1 MRIEWL
7 GHATFKV
14 INDDITIIFDPY
26 ADGFVPGLKNLREE
40 ANFVFSSHGHND
52 HNAVDLVNIIEK
64 EANFK
69 LTVLDSF
76 HDDNNGNERGP
87 NKIHILEFG
96 DGIKL
101 CHMGDIGCELTDS
114 QYEALTG
121 TDILLM
127 PVGGFFTVDPV
138 LASKICKKINPNV
151 IIPMHFKRIGDKG
164 FGYDVIADEK
174 VFIEAYNEDSTYM
187 GATYID
193 YDKDS
198 KLSKIVVLEPK
209 NL

>member
-76 HDDNNGNERGP
+76 HDDNNGNDTNQGKDDRSDD
-87 NKIHILEFG
+87 N
-96 DGIKL
+96 D
-101 CHMGDIGCELTDS
+101 
-114 QYEALTG
+114 
-121 TDILLM
+121 
-127 PVGGFFTVDPV
+127 
-138 LASKICKKINPNV
+138 NN
-151 IIPMHFKRIGDKG
+151 
-164 FGYDVIADEK
+164 AD
-174 VFIEAYNEDSTYM
+174 
-187 GATYID
+187 
-193 YDKDS
+193 DKDS
-198 KLSKIVVLEPK
+198 DSNKDDSNKDDL
-209 NL
+209 